1 MSSEQQLKKALG
13 ASQYF
18 TLAFGTI
25 IGVAWVVVMGDWLNQ
40 AGPMGAILAFALG
53 GLVMIMIGQCYAEI
67 SVMVPSPGGLLAW
80 GYQNFGQKTGFV
92 LGWLISMS
100 CIAVTSFE
108 AVSLGWIA
116 SALFPSIEGPVLYTA
131 FGHPVRLGGLLLG
144 LGMMALITLF
154 NYRGAKSSGI
164 FQDLLT
170 YSKTGLALIFMIVG
184 LLWGSAAHLEP
195 LFRRSGT
202 GSIWPGVLAVFL
214 TAPFW
219 FGGFDVIPQ
228 VIGEKSSGTNLKV
241 VGRMIVLSLAI
252 GAAFYILA
260 ILATSMT
267 MPWEQLI
274 GLNLPVATA
283 FEKAFNA
290 SWLAK
295 LILVAGGLGT
305 ITAWNGVFVS
315 GSRLLFNMGKGH
327 IITPALARVHP
338 VFGSPSTAVLFVGAL
353 GACGVLVGRSAILP
367 IVNATSACFAFSY
380 LIVCLCV
387 IKMRRTHPE
396 RPRPYRVPG
405 GLVTATAAALAAL
418 FIVVLSL
425 YQPYAG
431 ANGQIPLEWIILA
444 IMIVLG
450 AVFWALAGKVRNA
463 ISEKERRS
471 LIIGLEEQAVGY
483 D

>member
-1 MSSEQQLKKALG
+1 MRSEPQLKKVLG

-25 IGVAWVVVMGDWLNQ
+25 IGVTWVVVMGDWLNQ
-40 AGPMGAILAFALG
+40 AGPAGAILAFALG
-53 GLVMIMIGQCYAEI
+53 GLVMMLIGLCYAEI
-67 SVMVPSPGGLLAW
+67 SVMIPAPGGILAW

-92 LGWLISMS
+92 LAWLISMS

-116 SALFPSIEGPVLYTA
+116 GTLFPSIEGPVLYTA
-131 FGHPVRLGGLLLG
+131 FGYPVRLGGLLLG

-154 NYRGAKSSGI
+154 NYRGARISGV
-164 FQDLLT
+164 FQDILT
-170 YSKTGLALIFMIVG
+170 YGKTGLALIFMVAG
-184 LLWGSAAHLEP
+184 LLWGSAANLEP
-195 LFRRSGT
+195 LFRRSDAGA
-202 GSIWPGVLAVFL
+202 IWPGVLAVFL

-228 VIGEKSSGTNLKV
+228 VLAEKSSGTNLKV

-252 GAAFYILA
+252 SAAFYILA
-260 ILATSMT
+260 ILSTAMT

-283 FEKAFNA
+283 FEKAFDA

-295 LILVAGGLGT
+295 VILVAGGLGT

-315 GSRLLFNMGKGH
+315 GSRLLFNLGKGH

-353 GACGVLVGRSAILP
+353 GACGALLGRSALLP
-367 IVNATSACFAFSY
+367 IVNATSTCFAFSY

-387 IKMRRTHPE
+387 IRMRRTHPE
-396 RPRPYRVPG
+396 LPRPYRVPG
-405 GLVTATAAALAAL
+405 GLLTAIAAALAAL

-431 ANGQIPLEWIILA
+431 ARGRLPLEWIILA

-450 AVFWALAGKVRNA
+450 AVFWALAGKVRGKM
-463 ISEKERRS
+463 SEKQRRRE
-471 LIIGLEEQAVGY
+471 IIGLEEQVNY